1 MQRGSRHVLP
11 RLAKPIDIRFASAAT
26 KPAPFPTRNSDTP
39 PTLSTNRSAPD
50 LGKWGRPQGLSQQFP
65 GPGFSPA
72 SGSTFKRGRHP
83 HDLVSDSVQASDG
96 KRGSRPEPPHI
107 APSGHSKWKKPIP
120 FPMPSR
126 RPESSPH
133 TVSRDPA
140 PHHANS
146 AARSLPHP
154 GSVTHSRRDPR
165 DHSLRAE
172 TAPAPSK
179 ELFVEAE
186 DFESEALSSDQVHA
200 GLANNKPRRSR
211 VAHKERGSLRLA
223 YNDYG
228 PSSRN
233 RSRDKV
239 TKPHGANAKLKSK
252 PKVLNRTR
260 PEVFIPSIITVG
272 NLARILRVSLSR
284 LQRKMREAG
293 MEEEASYD
301 HVLTSEYAVLLA
313 EEFNYKPVVND
324 EAAFDLYPSPP
335 TDASALPLRPPIVT
349 IMGHVDHGKTTLLDT
364 LRSTSVA
371 KGEAGGITQHIG
383 AFSVPVPNSVGGGL
397 QQITFLDTPG
407 HAAFS
412 AMRARGADVTDI
424 VVLVVAAD
432 DGVRPQTKEVI
443 QLIQRD
449 PDVQLIVAINKVD
462 KPGIDINKVHNALL
476 AEGIQLEAMGGDVPS
491 VEISG
496 LTGKGLDQ
504 LVETI
509 TAVAEMQ
516 DLRADSKGQSY
527 GRIIESKLQK
537 GLGNVA
543 TVLLLSGSL
552 KPGAHLIAGT
562 THAKLRIMTDSTG
575 SQIKVAGPGMAVTV
589 SGWKELPGA
598 GDEVLEGS
606 EQDVKKAVANR
617 KRKAE
622 EQAMIVDI
630 DAINVQRRHDREQR
644 EREEADQ
651 PDVTSAETEKP
662 HELRLV
668 IKADVSGSVEALE
681 STLKCIGNE
690 KARVKIVFAG
700 VGEITESDILL
711 AKTSESTIIAF
722 AVPVPRSAIVAAGS
736 QSIPIFSSKII
747 YQVIEDVRQ
756 RVANLLPSVYEKRV
770 SGEAAV
776 LQTFDIK
783 LSAGR
788 TKTIAGCRVT
798 RGVVEKSKKVQVVR
812 NGEVVH
818 EGRLDTLRHLKDDIT
833 EASKGTECGISLE
846 SFGDL
851 KKDDVIQVYSDIE
864 LPKVL

>member
-11 RLAKPIDIRFASAAT
+11 RLTTSVDIRFASVAT
-26 KPAPFPTRNSDTP
+26 KPAPLPTRNSHTP
-39 PTLSTNRSAPD
+39 PTLSTDRSAPD
-50 LGKWGRPQGLSQQFP
+50 LGKWGRPQGLPQRLPRAS
-65 GPGFSPA
+65 FSPA
-72 SGSTFKRGRHP
+72 SEASGSTGRYSR
-83 HDLVSDSVQASDG
+83 DLASDSAQASDG
-96 KRGSRPEPPHI
+96 KRGSRPGSFRI

-126 RPESSPH
+126 RPESFPRT
-133 TVSRDPA
+133 TVRDSA
-140 PHHANS
+140 PHLANS
-146 AARSLPHP
+146 AARGLPHL
-154 GSVTHSRRDPR
+154 GAQSRIDPR

-172 TAPAPSK
+172 TAHAPS
-179 ELFVEAE
+179 VETA
-186 DFESEALSSDQVHA
+186 
-200 GLANNKPRRSR
+200 RRSGR
-211 VAHKERGSLRLA
+211 SRENAGSLRLA
-223 YNDYG
+223 YGDFE

-239 TKPHGANAKLKSK
+239 MKPPGSNAKLKSK
-252 PKVLNRTR
+252 PKVLNQTKR
-260 PEVFIPSIITVG
+260 EVFIPSIVSVG

-293 MEEEASYD
+293 MGEEASYD
-301 HVLTSEYAVLLA
+301 HGIL
-313 EEFNYKPVVND
+313 
-324 EAAFDLYPSPP
+324 P
-335 TDASALPLRPPIVT
+335 TNSSTLPLRPPIVT

-449 PDVQLIVAINKVD
+449 SDVQLIVAINKVD
-462 KPGIDINKVHNALL
+462 KPGVDINKVHNALL

-516 DLRADSKGQSY
+516 DLRADSKGQAY

-598 GDEVLEGS
+598 GDEVLDGS

-622 EQAMIVDI
+622 EQAMMVDI
-630 DAINVQRRHDREQR
+630 DAINVQRRLDREQR
-644 EREEADQ
+644 EREEGDQ
-651 PDVTSAETEKP
+651 PEVTSETEKKP

-668 IKADVSGSVEALE
+668 VKADVSGSVEALE
-681 STLKCIGNE
+681 GALKCIGNE
-690 KARVKIVFAG
+690 NARAKIVFTG

-722 AVPVPRSAIVAAGS
+722 AVPVPRSAVAAAAA
-736 QSIPIFSSKII
+736 QSIPIVS
-747 YQVIEDVRQ
+747 Q

-776 LQTFDIK
+776 LQIFDIK
-783 LSAGR
+783 LTGGR

-798 RGVVEKSKKVQVVR
+798 KGIVEKSKKVQVVR
-812 NGEVVH
+812 NGVVVH
-818 EGRLDTLRHLKDDIT
+818 EGRLDTFRRLKDDIT